1 MSLSNA
7 PIADDFHADTPHRR
21 SELRSGMRHVLVFAK
36 TPYVWTPY
44 DRWLAG
50 WGIEPIILTPQEY
63 ASGYRHLR
71 HVHAFDG
78 YDDNQL
84 VDKAALDLAR
94 AHRVDAVFAR
104 AESDVIRAAQ
114 LRDVL
119 DLPGQRTPSAVA
131 FRDKVVMK
139 DHLVGGPV
147 EVPRYRQLDSAYT
160 ALQFV
165 EEQGYPVVIKPVS
178 ESGSLG
184 TNIIRDEADLDS
196 YLRRPWRGSSQI
208 ETFVPGQMFHVDGLV
223 IAGRIAFIHP
233 SRYLND
239 CLSHR
244 RNDWVASLPLSTQDA
259 AYERLVEA
267 TRSVLAQLPTPA
279 HTAFH
284 AELWITPDDRVVFC
298 EIASRIGG
306 GMIRPTVRYCFG
318 IDIHK
323 EWLYAECGL
332 PSAVRQA
339 EYRPAAGLNIPPS
352 SGLLEHLPAGGEPG
366 CVREVNLAGTAGQV
380 YHGGVRAGLF
390 LAGYVVAGESEDHVV
405 TNVDRVAAWFAENV
419 RWRPAV

>member
-1 MSLSNA
+1 
-7 PIADDFHADTPHRR
+7 
-21 SELRSGMRHVLVFAK
+21 
-36 TPYVWTPY
+36 
-44 DRWLAG
+44 
-50 WGIEPIILTPQEY
+50 
-63 ASGYRHLR
+63 
-71 HVHAFDG
+71 
-78 YDDNQL
+78 
-84 VDKAALDLAR
+84 
-94 AHRVDAVFAR
+94 
-104 AESDVIRAAQ
+104 
-114 LRDVL
+114 
-119 DLPGQRTPSAVA
+119 
-131 FRDKVVMK
+131 
-139 DHLVGGPV
+139 
-147 EVPRYRQLDSAYT
+147 
-160 ALQFV
+160 
-165 EEQGYPVVIKPVS
+165 VIKPVS

-267 TRSVLAQLPTPA
+267 TRSVLAQLPTPV

-339 EYRPAAGLNIPPS
+339 EYRPAAGLNTPRLAVAVRHCAAQRRPADVVAADQH
-352 SGLLEHLPAGGEPG
+352 SGLG
-366 CVREVNLAGTAGQV
+366 R
-380 YHGGVRAGLF
+380 RA
-390 LAGYVVAGESEDHVV
+390 
-405 TNVDRVAAWFAENV
+405 RVG
-419 RWRPAV
+419 